1 MLKGKTKWVLGLLV
15 IFSLVALVPFVMA
28 DDAVTPG
35 NVNPG
40 NGQGAGAAPVQ
51 LTEDQKQQLVPL
63 WEQLR
68 DTQKQIV
75 QKKAEMGVL
84 TQEQADA
91 VKERIEAR
99 HQNKV
104 ENGDGMGF
112 GAGKHGGRGPSMGM
126 KRGDGAGA
134 GAGCPDCPYAPPAE
148 QPAAS

>member
-1 MLKGKTKWVLGLLV
+1 MLKSKTKWVLGLLV

-35 NVNPG
+35 NVTPG
-40 NGQGAGAAPVQ
+40 NGRGAGTAPVQ
-51 LTEDQKQQLVPL
+51 LTEEQRQQLVPL

-84 TQEQADA
+84 TQEQANNLI
-91 VKERIEAR
+91 ERIEA
-99 HQNKV
+99 QYQKNV
-104 ENGDGMGF
+104 ENGYGMGF
-112 GAGKHGGRGPSMGM
+112 GAGKHGGRGPGMGM
-126 KRGDGAGA
+126 KRGA
-134 GAGCPDCPYAPPAE
+134 GAGCAGCPNAPPAE